1 MEFAGLGPT
10 TGWSADSSIRHI
22 DARIEEVGSCRPILP
37 AYAIMSNEFRS
48 RFVSHAQLAVER
60 AGRAQTEAATNQY
73 LVLPF
78 FQLLGYDP
86 LDPDEVVPEAH
97 ASFSDK
103 FRNRVDFAICLDKI
117 PVIAVESKKV
127 GSLVE
132 ANRGELKGYFNAVPS
147 VKLGILTDGLTFQLF
162 TDTSAE
168 NMMDD
173 EPFAVV
179 DLAEAARD
187 QVDANALDAL
197 MRLRKGTFDPAN
209 VGADARRK
217 MHVAAYADA
226 LQRMLAN
233 PDERFVRVMMDV
245 ASIEGRRTSRMVEE
259 HAPLV
264 REAADTM
271 LDRKILERV
280 GFAERSDLVR
290 ISAESPAATA
300 ASAEATPE
308 PVAAVESGVVT
319 TETERQVFDY
329 VRARLPFLIER
340 DEDLYQKLSHIRSV
354 DHKTV
359 FCVFYRQERKGKLF
373 NFTEGTRG
381 ARFRFEFVTP
391 EGAGW
396 VNTDTLSDIDAPLL
410 AAFTA
415 RVQELG

>member
-1 MEFAGLGPT
+1 
-10 TGWSADSSIRHI
+10 
-22 DARIEEVGSCRPILP
+22 
-37 AYAIMSNEFRS
+37 MSDEFRS
-48 RFVSHAQLAVER
+48 RLVSHAQVAVER
-60 AGRAQTEAATNQY
+60 AGRAPTEAATNQY

-103 FRNRVDFAICLDKI
+103 FKNRVDFAICQDKT

-127 GSLVE
+127 GALVE

-179 DLAEAARD
+179 DLAEVARD

-197 MRLRKGTFDPAN
+197 IRLRKGTFDPAH

-217 MHVAAYADA
+217 MYVAAYVDA
-226 LQRMLAN
+226 LQRVLSN
-233 PDERFVRVMMDV
+233 PDERFVRVMLEV
-245 ASIEGRRTSRMVEE
+245 ANIEGRRTSRMVEE
-259 HAPLV
+259 HTPLV
-264 REAADTM
+264 KEAADAM

-280 GFAERSDLVR
+280 GFADRNDLVR
-290 ISAESPAATA
+290 MRAETPVAQPAT
-300 ASAEATPE
+300 SEPPPETATPL
-308 PVAAVESGVVT
+308 ESGVVT
-319 TETERQVFDY
+319 TEAEIRVFEY

-340 DEDLYQKLSHIRSV
+340 DEELYAKLAHVRSV

-373 NFTEGTRG
+373 NFTEGSKGPRY
-381 ARFRFEFVTP
+381 RFEFVTP

-410 AAFTA
+410 AAFSA
-415 RVQELG
+415 RVAELG